1 MKKKSNFSDIL
12 KEIEPLRKDNAETMT
27 GGFAPFGGQDQVGQN
42 QLQVQQQQSQLQTMI
57 MNSVLVGVLGYACAC
72 NCQCAC

>member
-12 KEIEPLRKDNAETMT
+12 KEIEPLRKDNAGTMT

-57 MNSVLVGVLGYACAC
+57 MNSVLVGVLGYV
-72 NCQCAC
+72 